1 MSNELGKRGQSTRP
15 LLRSEASVGQAGTR
29 LVQPPFSLSII
40 IPTHNRRDD
49 LAECLNAMPWDQ
61 FAARG
66 VEVIV
71 VDDASTDSSVEMV
84 PRDFPAA
91 RVIALDDNAGPA
103 RARNRGGQEARGELL
118 WYLDSDG
125 VITPGWLDAVL
136 AACDGETVLLGC
148 VVDYKGGRVQR
159 VPRRATF
166 LGKSLRCRPHRA
178 NTGPSC
184 NLGVPRACF
193 DALGGF
199 DEELPYYFEDSDFCI
214 RARKAG
220 YSFRYL
226 PDAVFRH
233 KGSSVIC
240 GDAITLQERNSTYAM
255 LRAYHG
261 HPLRRGAFTLANS
274 LWLGARIVT
283 WGLRG
288 RFHDMQRVVSGWRQ
302 GYRTYNHW
310 RRRGRT

>member
-1 MSNELGKRGQSTRP
+1 MNSLEPNNL
-15 LLRSEASVGQAGTR
+15 A
-29 LVQPPFSLSII
+29 LSII
-40 IPTHNRRDD
+40 IPAHNRRDD
-49 LAECLNAMPWDQ
+49 LAECLGAMPWDQ
-61 FAARG
+61 FADRH

-71 VDDASTDSSVEMV
+71 VDDASADGTAAMV
-84 PRDFPAA
+84 HRDFPDAH
-91 RVIALDDNAGPA
+91 VIALEDNAGPA
-103 RARNRGGQEARGELL
+103 RARNRGAKEARGNLL
-118 WYLDSDG
+118 WFLDSDG
-125 VITPGWLDAVL
+125 AITPGWLDAVL
-136 AACDGETVLLGC
+136 AADGGHTVLLGC
-148 VVDYKGGRVQR
+148 VVDYEGGRVQR

-226 PDAVFRH
+226 PNAVFRH
-233 KGSSVIC
+233 KGSSIIR
-240 GDAITLQERNSTYAM
+240 GNAITPQERNSTYAM

-261 HPLRRGAFTLANS
+261 HPLRRIAFTLANG
-274 LWLGARIVT
+274 LWLVTRIVT

-288 RFHDMQRVVSGWRQ
+288 RFRDVQRVVSGWRQ
-302 GYRTYNHW
+302 GYQAYTHW
-310 RRRGRT
+310 RKRGRT